1 MTHSQRT
8 IRTTPRK
15 GIRLDDSLVPLFV
28 SEMIEPSHDLWLVS
42 GWISDVAVLDNTDD
56 NFTAVLGEGHAGPI
70 PLTTVLSLIT
80 ERGAVLHVSLRP
92 NSHNNDFI
100 GRLRRR
106 VTAERLRLHVDDDIH
121 EKTLCG
127 SNWVVSG
134 SMNFTRNGTEVNNEA
149 LTYTI
154 DSQLAAQTRLDFEHR
169 WQAPA

>member
-1 MTHSQRT
+1 MTDSQRT

-15 GIRLDDSLVPLFV
+15 GLRLDDSLIPLFV
-28 SEMIEPSHDLWLVS
+28 GDLIEPSRDLWLVS
-42 GWISDVAVLDNTDD
+42 GWVSDVAVLDNTDQD
-56 NFTAVLGEGHAGPI
+56 FTYVLGEGHIGPI
-70 PLTTVLSLIT
+70 SLTTVLSLIT

-92 NSHNNDFI
+92 NTHNSDFI

-106 VTAERLRLHVDDDIH
+106 VAADRLRLHVDEDIH

-134 SMNFTRNGTEVNNEA
+134 SMNFTWNGMEVNSEA
-149 LTYTI
+149 ITYII

-169 WQAPA
+169 WQASA

>member
-1 MTHSQRT
+1 MTDSRRT

-15 GIRLDDSLVPLFV
+15 GLRLDDSLVPLFV
-28 SEMIEPSHDLWLVS
+28 SEMIEPSPDLWLVS
-42 GWISDVAVLDNTDD
+42 GWVSDVAVLDNTDED
-56 NFTAVLGEGHAGPI
+56 FTAVLGEGHAGPI
-70 PLTTVLSLIT
+70 SLTTVLRLIA

-92 NSHNNDFI
+92 NTHNDDFI

-106 VTAERLRLHVDDDIH
+106 VAAERLRLYVDEDIH

-134 SMNFTRNGTEVNNEA
+134 SMNFTWNGTEVNNEA
-149 LTYTI
+149 ITYTI